1 MTLRAC
7 VRHGKNLDRVE
18 VARLNPGRGGGL
30 ETVEEKRRLEMR
42 TAGVAELDR
51 MAKTDLTIV
60 AAMALCRNCRG
71 KGKGY
76 EGLDSFCGGFKD
88 DGKII

>member
-1 MTLRAC
+1 MTLRVC
-7 VRHGKNLDRVE
+7 VRHGRNLERVE

-51 MAKTDLTIV
+51 IAKNDRAIV
-60 AAMALCRNCRG
+60 AAMALCDPPTRKAR
-71 KGKGY
+71 
-76 EGLDSFCGGFKD
+76 EMRV
-88 DGKII
+88 